1 MSPEL
6 NFLLTM
12 TDGVALYRV
21 ALQIDNGNLMPG
33 DARQYPLEPE
43 NLAYF
48 HSLLPGHVQTLGTIV
63 HVEEIFEIV
72 KQKA

>member
-1 MSPEL
+1 MNPDV

-12 TDGVALYRV
+12 TDGRALYRV
-21 ALQIDNGNLMPG
+21 ALKVGNGNLMPG
-33 DARQYPLEPE
+33 DSRLYPMEPE

-72 KQKA
+72 V